1 MQLISGE
8 RFTGTDCSNSEL
20 DNARVAD
27 VVLDGCRLT
36 GLALRGGSLRDVVV
50 RDCRADLVS
59 LAECGLERVTFEG
72 CVLAQADFLDARMA
86 DVKFVR
92 CDLSGADFRGARLT
106 GACELHACT
115 LDGLV
120 GVEGLRGASMPW
132 SDIVGAAGVLA
143 GALGIEVLDDGDS

>member
-8 RFTGTDCSNSEL
+8 RFSGTDCSNAEL
-20 DNARVAD
+20 AEARVAD

-36 GLALRGGSLRDVVV
+36 GLAIRGGSLRDVVV

-59 LAECGLERVTFEG
+59 LTESGLERVTFEA
-72 CVLAQADFLDARMA
+72 CVLTQADFLDARLS
-86 DVKFVR
+86 DVKFVD

-106 GACELHACT
+106 RCELRGCT

-120 GVEGLRGASMPW
+120 GVESLRGASMPW
-132 SDIVGAAGVLA
+132 PDIVAAAGVLA
-143 GALGIEVLDDGDS
+143 GALGIEVLDEGDA

>member
-1 MQLISGE
+1 VQLISGE
-8 RFTGTDCSNSEL
+8 RFSGTDCSNSEL
-20 DNARVAD
+20 DDARVTD

-36 GLALRGGSLRDVVV
+36 GLAVRGGALRDVVV

-59 LAECGLERVTFEG
+59 LSDTGLERVTFEG
-72 CVLAQADFLDARMA
+72 CVLTQADFLDARLA
-86 DVKFVR
+86 DVKFVS

-106 GACELHACT
+106 GACELRGCT

-120 GVEGLRGASMPW
+120 GVEALRGASMPW

-143 GALGIEVLDDGDS
+143 GALGIDVLED